1 MNGIL
6 SGIRVLDF
14 GRYIAGPLCAT
25 LLGDLGAEVIRIER
39 PEGGEDRPLGPLG
52 SDDAG
57 ALLMITGRNKLG
69 MTLSVGSEKAREIV
83 KQLVETADVVVANLP
98 APILKKLHLDYES
111 LKEIKPDIIL
121 TTTSAYGEGGP
132 YSHKIGFDGIA
143 QAMSG
148 SMYMSGEP
156 EKPMKTSV
164 AFVDYNTASLSAFA
178 TLAAIF
184 EHKNSGRGQHVET
197 SLLSTALNLSNLFT
211 MEQAQLNL
219 NRVAT
224 GNRTQQAGPAD
235 CFQTKDGWVLVQV
248 IGPYMFKRWTA
259 LVDKPEF
266 LEDERFRDDDSRGYH
281 GEILSDVMS
290 QWCGQYT
297 TAEVLATL
305 EENHLPC
312 AEVLSPQQALD
323 NEHVKAM
330 GQFVE
335 VDYPGLTKPVTVAK
349 APFDLSETPARE
361 MGRAPLLGEHT
372 EKIMMEL
379 GYNEAEIQ
387 SFREQK
393 II

>member
-25 LLGDLGAEVIRIER
+25 LLGDLGAEVIRIEK

-52 SDDAG
+52 SEQAG
-57 ALLMITGRNKLG
+57 ALLMITGRNKQG
-69 MTLSVGSEKAREIV
+69 MTLNLGNKESKEV
-83 KQLVETADVVVANLP
+83 LVRLIQSADVVVANLP
-98 APILKKLHLDYES
+98 GPILKKVGLDYES
-111 LKEIKPDIIL
+111 LRALKEDIIL
-121 TTTSAYGEGGP
+121 TTTSAYGEGGS

-148 SMYMSGEP
+148 SMYMSGDP

-184 EHKNSGRGQHVET
+184 ERHKTGKGQHVET
-197 SLLSTALNLSNLFT
+197 SLLSTALNISNLFT

-235 CFQTKDGWVLVQV
+235 CFQTKDSWVLVQI
-248 IGPYMFKRWTA
+248 IGPHMFKRWTEIVNRTD
-259 LVDKPEF
+259 L
-266 LEDERFRDDDSRGYH
+266 LEDERFRDDDSRGQH
-281 GEILSDVMS
+281 GEVLSEIMS
-290 QWCGQYT
+290 QWCSQFT
-297 TAEVLATL
+297 TKEVLATL

-323 NEHVKAM
+323 NEHTKATE
-330 GQFVE
+330 QFVE
-335 VDYPGLTKPVTVAK
+335 VDFPGFAKPAKVAK
-349 APFDLSETPARE
+349 APFYLSGTPARE
-361 MGRAPLLGEHT
+361 MGRPPLLGEHT
-372 EKIMMEL
+372 ERIMESL
-379 GYNEAEIQ
+379 GYSPEEINQ
-387 SFREQK
+387 FK
-393 II
+393 ADKMI